1 MATGEGWQR
10 VQQDRALAALTAIEE
25 SDGETP

>member
-1 MATGEGWQR
+1 MATGEGWQP
-10 VQQDRALAALTAIEE
+10 VQQARARDALTAIEE